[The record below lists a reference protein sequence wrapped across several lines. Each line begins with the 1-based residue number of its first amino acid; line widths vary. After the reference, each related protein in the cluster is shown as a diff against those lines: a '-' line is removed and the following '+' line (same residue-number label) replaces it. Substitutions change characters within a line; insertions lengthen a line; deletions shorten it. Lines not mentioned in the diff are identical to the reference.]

1 VANRARILAAAVL
14 AFEDGANA
22 VSLDE
27 IARRAGVGAGTV
39 HRHFP
44 TRGSLIDAA
53 MAQPVELLAA
63 RAAELDDLDDPTVA
77 FYVFIEELVV
87 NGAAAHALADR
98 LRNDASD
105 PDAALAEPIARLR
118 ASIEVLLRRAQ
129 QAGGVR
135 QDVDGARLEAFIA
148 AAHAAYVHPNGG
160 RAAISMLADGLK
172 TRPGG

>member
-1 VANRARILAAAVL
+1 
-14 AFEDGANA
+14 
-22 VSLDE
+22 
-27 IARRAGVGAGTV
+27 
-39 HRHFP
+39 
-44 TRGSLIDAA
+44 LIDAA

-63 RAAELDDLDDPTVA
+63 RAAELDDLDDPTVV

-118 ASIEVLLRRAQ
+118 AGIEMLLLRAQ
-129 QAGGVR
+129 HAGGVR

-160 RAAISMLADGLK
+160 RAAITMLADCLK
-172 TRPGG
+172 TRPAADPGSP

>member
-1 VANRARILAAAVL
+1 
-14 AFEDGANA
+14 
-22 VSLDE
+22 
-27 IARRAGVGAGTV
+27 
-39 HRHFP
+39 
-44 TRGSLIDAA
+44 LIDAA

-63 RAAELDDLDDPTVA
+63 RAVELDDLDDPTVT

-98 LRNDASD
+98 LRNDATD

-118 ASIEVLLRRAQ
+118 AGIEVLLHRAQ

-160 RAAISMLADGLK
+160 RAAIAMLADCLK
-172 TRPGG
+172 TDPGG